1 MFKIFFKNLIYF
13 YKFFTDAEKQSI
25 TVYTHM
31 YCKKSVSKV
40 KILGIKKNKNDDCYI
55 ESSSKTQLA

>member
-1 MFKIFFKNLIYF
+1 MSEVLLIVFKIFFKKLIYF

-31 YCKKSVSKV
+31 YCKKSVCEV
-40 KILGIKKNKNDDCYI
+40 RI
-55 ESSSKTQLA
+55 

>member
-1 MFKIFFKNLIYF
+1 MSEVLLIMFKIFFKNLIYF

-40 KILGIKKNKNDDCYI
+40 KILGKKK
-55 ESSSKTQLA
+55 